1 MTRSRPALDD
11 CAPAVPASATKPE
24 RKLGAAI
31 INRVWM
37 LVSVVCVAALLPG
50 CAEEPKDAALDICKA
65 VAAELA
71 AQPED
76 IVFAYVRTNPP
87 YEPDRRIT
95 IEFDDRTECGGKIRR
110 TVSCDFEGER
120 LRDLEV
126 EHQSLGDLARIALKE
141 KAITNMRRK
150 EWESRSCYR
159 IASWVLCSSE

>member
-1 MTRSRPALDD
+1 MAVATTNRTR
-11 CAPAVPASATKPE
+11 T
-24 RKLGAAI
+24 
-31 INRVWM
+31 
-37 LVSVVCVAALLPG
+37 LVSALCFAALLPG

-71 AQPED
+71 VKPED

-120 LRDLEV
+120 LLDLEV
-126 EHQSLGDLARIALKE
+126 ERQSLGNLARIALKE
-141 KAITNMRRK
+141 KAIINMRRK
-150 EWESRSCYR
+150 EWENRSCYR